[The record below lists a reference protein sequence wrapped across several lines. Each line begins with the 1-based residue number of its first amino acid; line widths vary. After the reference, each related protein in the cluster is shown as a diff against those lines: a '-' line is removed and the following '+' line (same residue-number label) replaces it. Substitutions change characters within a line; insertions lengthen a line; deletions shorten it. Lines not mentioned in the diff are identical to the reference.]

1 MAGITFS
8 VNAPFAIM
16 NKFSILPGGK
26 IQTEIDREVLKRL
39 PPYVPKNTGA
49 LIESAE
55 KSTII
60 GSGKIRY
67 TCDYS
72 SLQYYGVS
80 KSGRPLNYTGGG
92 MRGSYWFLRMK
103 ETEGKSILNK
113 VGNTLGVRVKV
124 NSGASKTS
132 KTHIKTTPIKTVIGN
147 RHLPVF

>member
-8 VNAPFAIM
+8 INAPFAIM
-16 NKFSILPGGK
+16 NKYSILPGGK

-55 KSTII
+55 KSTVI

-67 TCDYS
+67 TVPYS
-72 SLQYYGVS
+72 SFQYYGVS
-80 KSGRPLNYTGGG
+80 KSGRPLNYKGGG

-103 ETEGKSILNK
+103 EAEGESILNK
-113 VGNTLGVRVKV
+113 IGNTLGVKVKV
-124 NSGASKTS
+124 NNSLSSSSK
-132 KTHIKTTPIKTVIGN
+132 KHIKTTPLKTVIGN
-147 RHLPVF
+147 RFGPVF